1 MINSTNRFNVSK
13 GARHI
18 DRIRV
23 DYLLI
28 IYGLWGHV
36 PNVIADIEFLWY
48 FYWRQPSQAKKDSR

>member
-1 MINSTNRFNVSK
+1 MNRYMINSTNRFNVSK

-18 DRIRV
+18 DRIRA

-36 PNVIADIEFLWY
+36 FPNVIADIEFL
-48 FYWRQPSQAKKDSR
+48 